1 MLAIYQQQFFFFLI
15 SNCNLLNLEKH
26 IQEVYRDLKKEKETK
41 ERKGSYKI
49 RDTSTMSLKT
59 PLDKRLR

>member
-1 MLAIYQQQFFFFLI
+1 
-15 SNCNLLNLEKH
+15 LEKH
-26 IQEVYRDLKKEKETK
+26 IQEVYRDLKKEKETR